1 MVRTYSRKKPSR
13 YTPEQL
19 KAAVEA
25 VNRGEVKLCQAS
37 RKYGIPLTTLGDHA
51 KRGLTRIGAGSPTI
65 LTENEEKEIVVSVQV
80 LQEIGFGLTKELVGV
95 VVRDY
100 LKDQE
105 FRPNPFKEGVPGRDW
120 WSRFLKRWSSELSV
134 RKPQHLPTHR
144 VVSATVAVLDSWF
157 LHVRA
162 VLEKAGLDTLPLDEL
177 QKYLWN
183 CDETGFS
190 TSVASKKILAKRG
203 EKDVQETLGGSGRD
217 YITVLGAGSAD
228 GTRLPPFVVYKAKN
242 L

>member
-1 MVRTYSRKKPSR
+1 M
-13 YTPEQL
+13 
-19 KAAVEA
+19 
-25 VNRGEVKLCQAS
+25 
-37 RKYGIPLTTLGDHA
+37 
-51 KRGLTRIGAGSPTI
+51 
-65 LTENEEKEIVVSVQV
+65 
-80 LQEIGFGLTKELVGV
+80 

-144 VVSATVAVLDSWF
+144 AVSATVEVLDSWF
-157 LHVRA
+157 LRVRA
-162 VLEKAGLDTLPLDEL
+162 VLEKAGLDTLPLYEL

-190 TSVASKKILAKRG
+190 TSVASKKSLPNVERKMSRRLSVVV
-203 EKDVQETLGGSGRD
+203 DVTTSQYSVQDQLMVPA
-217 YITVLGAGSAD
+217 YHHL
-228 GTRLPPFVVYKAKN
+228 
-242 L
+242 